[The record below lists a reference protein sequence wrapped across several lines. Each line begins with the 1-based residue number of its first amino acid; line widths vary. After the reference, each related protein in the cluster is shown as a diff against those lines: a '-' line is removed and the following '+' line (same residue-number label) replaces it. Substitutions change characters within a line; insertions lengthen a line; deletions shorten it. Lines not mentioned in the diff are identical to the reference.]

1 MNDRLSPGS
10 DQNDNASSSSPPLAI
25 PNLAF
30 SIGPY
35 GLPQGKALLGS
46 SPSAVAMFYPQISA
60 YEIHPLIINQRRR
73 SAFDKSDPDLTGSSD
88 DSGPL
93 GLVSSPSFGDST
105 PLPLSL
111 RHLYKDTSVA
121 QKQRNVKRKVQARD
135 PLELTQDDCDEIYSG
150 SDIAGSSQQESEAS
164 DYSPKARKS
173 FFCRACG
180 KSFKFQTSLLRHN
193 NKVHISK
200 YQCST
205 CNRVFSR
212 QAYLDVHTSKP
223 GSACYIDPYTMQS
236 SGKSQNSALPLS
248 MGIKY
253 GK

>member
-1 MNDRLSPGS
+1 MNDRLSPHS
-10 DQNDNASSSSPPLAI
+10 DQNDDASSSSPTIAI
-25 PNLAF
+25 PNLSF
-30 SIGPY
+30 GIGPY

-46 SPSAVAMFYPQISA
+46 SPSAVAMLYPQISA

-73 SAFDKSDPDLTGSSD
+73 SSLDKSGLDSDLTGSSD

-93 GLVSSPSFGDST
+93 GLVSSHSLGSSPT

-111 RHLYKDTSVA
+111 RHLYREISVA
-121 QKQRNVKRKVQARD
+121 QKQRNVRRRAQVRD
-135 PLELTQDDCDEIYSG
+135 PVELNPDDSDDLYSG
-150 SDIAGSSQQESEAS
+150 SDIAGNSQPDSEAS
-164 DYSPKARKS
+164 DYSSKTRKS

-205 CNRVFSR
+205 CKRVFSR

-223 GSACYIDPYTMQS
+223 GSTCYISPYTLPS
-236 SGKSQNSALPLS
+236 PGRAQNSSLPLS
-248 MGIKY
+248 MGII
-253 GK
+253 